1 MMTYTQKEFK
11 CCMNKWMDEWMHE
24 QKMNEWTQE
33 LSSMS
38 NGRMMIENIK
48 RIGRKWENKLN
59 MLGERR

>member
-1 MMTYTQKEFK
+1 
-11 CCMNKWMDEWMHE
+11 MHE
-24 QKMNEWTQE
+24 QKMNERTQE

-48 RIGRKWENKLN
+48 RIGRKWESKLN